1 LTIIHLPAV
10 AIALAGTCPA
20 SETAASLLLIQMETG
35 LGAYTGVS
43 SSRLGAWVVEV
54 NWRLCVL
61 EVEGVENADR
71 CGTVAALLLAFPRL
85 LSMGCMEFVPGKG
98 DSVRG
103 VVTGM
108 LAMGST

>member
-1 LTIIHLPAV
+1 MG
-10 AIALAGTCPA
+10 AL
-20 SETAASLLLIQMETG
+20 
-35 LGAYTGVS
+35 
-43 SSRLGAWVVEV
+43 VVEV

-61 EVEGVENADR
+61 EPQGIEDADR
-71 CGTVAALLLAFPRL
+71 CGTVAALLLAFPGL
-85 LSMGCMEFVPGKG
+85 LITRCMEFVPGKG